1 MIAPRSTEV
10 GAWKEN
16 VARKATQRVKPTSA
30 ILIKKYP
37 RQRQDGVYTTQRKRL
52 RLLGY
57 RYGPISPASHR
68 RGPLQHLGCAWPCG
82 GGTEGRAKDPHH
94 CQAEWCVQQEAGRG
108 NQSCGVAR
116 PP

>member
-57 RYGPISPASHR
+57 QYGPINPASHR
-68 RGPLQHLGCAWPCG
+68 RGQLQHLGCAWPCG
-82 GGTEGRAKDPHH
+82 GGTEGRPRTCTIARLSGACSRKPD
-94 CQAEWCVQQEAGRG
+94 EETNRAG
-108 NQSCGVAR
+108 
-116 PP
+116 